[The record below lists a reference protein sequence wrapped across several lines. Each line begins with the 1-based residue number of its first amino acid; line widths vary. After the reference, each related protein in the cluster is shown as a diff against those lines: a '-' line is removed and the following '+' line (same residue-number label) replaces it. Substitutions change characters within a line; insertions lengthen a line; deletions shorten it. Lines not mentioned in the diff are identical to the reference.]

1 MLTQVARAEHP
12 DLKLIIFLNF
22 FKLDFSER
30 TERLPSATE
39 FEERASLRA
48 LVRFWVREWNQ
59 LEVVRR

>member
-39 FEERASLRA
+39 FEERER
-48 LVRFWVREWNQ
+48 VWEP
-59 LEVVRR
+59 